1 LVTHPSELLTENL
14 ALIGRAVAF
23 ACRRYRFD
31 PADAEEFAS
40 IVNLRLIENDYAIL
54 RTYASRSKFSTWI
67 SVVVQRMAL
76 DYRISLWGK
85 WRPSAEAKRLGALAL
100 DLERLLHRDGR
111 SLDEALVALVP
122 KYPEVTRASLQAIE
136 RRLPERAPRHR
147 QVALD
152 EAELVA
158 QPPEADDEIEDDD
171 RQRVAGRLSEV
182 MSDAMDGLP
191 QQDRLI
197 LQLRFMGGM
206 TVAQIAR
213 MLQLDQKLLYRRI
226 EHHIRDMRALL
237 DREGLERGDIVDLIG
252 REGTILDFDLRK
264 RAARPSIA
272 GDERATAQT
281 EESE

>member
-1 LVTHPSELLTENL
+1 MVSHPSELLTENL

-23 ACRRYRFD
+23 ACRRSRFE

-40 IVNLRLIENDYAIL
+40 IVNLRLVENDYAIL
-54 RTYASRSKFSTWI
+54 RTYANRSKFSTWI

-76 DYRISLWGK
+76 DYRISVWGK
-85 WRPSAEAKRLGALAL
+85 WHASAEAKRIGPLAL

-111 SLDEALVALVP
+111 TLDEALVLLAP
-122 KYPEVTRASLQAIE
+122 KHAGVTRESLQALAQ
-136 RRLPERAPRHR
+136 RLPERAPRRR
-147 QVALD
+147 QVDLE

-158 QPPEADDEIEDDD
+158 EPAEADDAIEEVD

-182 MSDAMDGLP
+182 MSDLMDRLP
-191 QQDRLI
+191 EEDRLI
-197 LQLRFMGGM
+197 LQLRFTGGM

-213 MLQLDQKLLYRRI
+213 SLQIEQKLLYRRI
-226 EHHIRDMRALL
+226 EHHIRDIRANLL
-237 DREGLERGDIVDLIG
+237 RQGLGRGEVVDLIG

-264 RAARPSIA
+264 RGPRPSIST
-272 GDERATAQT
+272 GESATART